1 MTSPQLPSPLLVCI
15 PASLVTS
22 EKTHSCSSCPLPPC
36 TQKADS
42 WPQRASSSSR
52 GAHGAS
58 APGEQRHVCAKA
70 RQGTR
75 GRRVCALGDQPRR
88 ERTAARQ
95 LPKATGHAP
104 RAQPGL
110 IPSPWVS
117 TKAQAGFIKQTAC
130 PSAGPGLRALRPRT
144 LMLPRPLGWPV
155 SGPVGWAP
163 GPGGTVPRAPRPP
176 AGGWRAVWGSKA
188 RGQGRRRHVLHFGDT
203 CAGGRWRSGPLTA
216 PGPNRCPRGSSRSPQ
231 QHPGRPEALASGPPG
246 SPRRP
251 PDVGVCPR
259 GPASCVGRGA
269 GQWGE
274 TKGTGTQVVLTL

>member
-36 TQKADS
+36 TQMADS

-95 LPKATGHAP
+95 LPKATGACCPLTSASRSPVTCRASAP
-104 RAQPGL
+104 SLEGRRVLVIAQSLGPEAWTLDGSLTGPHRARTAQTPRRRPASLHPG
-110 IPSPWVS
+110 
-117 TKAQAGFIKQTAC
+117 KQTA
-130 PSAGPGLRALRPRT
+130 RH
-144 LMLPRPLGWPV
+144 WPV
-155 SGPVGWAP
+155 GFLAFM
-163 GPGGTVPRAPRPP
+163 GGALE
-176 AGGWRAVWGSKA
+176 WR
-188 RGQGRRRHVLHFGDT
+188 L
-203 CAGGRWRSGPLTA
+203 
-216 PGPNRCPRGSSRSPQ
+216 
-231 QHPGRPEALASGPPG
+231 PG
-246 SPRRP
+246 SARRVVAPQKVP
-251 PDVGVCPR
+251 PTEQAWGEV
-259 GPASCVGRGA
+259 GA
-269 GQWGE
+269 G
-274 TKGTGTQVVLTL
+274 TGVVWDAVRWPAPS